1 MRNYFGILLKK
12 INGLF
17 VEVDLVLDLKKYFT
31 KEKYCYFV
39 KYSFKE
45 KIGLANHLT
54 NYQNNFQHIFDTF

>member
-17 VEVDLVLDLKKYFT
+17 IEVDLVLDLKEYFTKQKYFT
-31 KEKYCYFV
+31 SI

-54 NYQNNFQHIFDTF
+54 NHQNSFQHIFDIF